1 MSQLD
6 SSRSQPAA
14 SGLRLRLGG
23 AGGGFD
29 PEAVARAEAALKK
42 LSANFAAWLADEI
55 AKLKAARAVIDSEG
69 LTAATVE
76 GIYMRAHDLKGL
88 GGTYEYPIITR
99 IAGSLC
105 KITDDP
111 ARRADAP
118 LALIDAHIAAIEAVV
133 AAEIRTD
140 ADPTG
145 LAMVE
150 ALEAGVAKA
159 RPDRAA
165 G

>member
-1 MSQLD
+1 
-6 SSRSQPAA
+6 
-14 SGLRLRLGG
+14 
-23 AGGGFD
+23 
-29 PEAVARAEAALKK
+29 
-42 LSANFAAWLADEI
+42 
-55 AKLKAARAVIDSEG
+55 
-69 LTAATVE
+69 
-76 GIYMRAHDLKGL
+76 MRAHDLKGL

-150 ALEAGVAKA
+150 ALETGVSKV
-159 RPDRAA
+159 RPD
-165 G
+165 

>member
-1 MSQLD
+1 VSQLD
-6 SSRSQPAA
+6 SPQPAPGS

-23 AGGGFD
+23 SGGGFD
-29 PEAVARAEAALKK
+29 AEAVARAEAALKK

-55 AKLKAARAVIDSEG
+55 AKLRAARAVIDTDG
-69 LTAATVE
+69 VTNATIE
-76 GIYMRAHDLKGL
+76 TLYMRAHDLKGL

-105 KITDDP
+105 KIVDDP
-111 ARRADAP
+111 ARRAETP
-118 LALIDAHIAAIEAVV
+118 LELVDAHIAAIEAVV

-140 ADPTG
+140 ADPQG

-150 ALEAGVAKA
+150 ALEAGVAKV
-159 RPDRAA
+159 RPT
-165 G
+165 